1 MLILGAKGFA
11 KEVLEVELE
20 EVSKQIYFYDDV
32 TEDIGDYLYDK
43 FPILKNEG
51 EVEKLFLKDNKFI
64 LGMGNPNIR
73 EQLYNKFK

>member
-51 EVEKLFLKDNKFI
+51 EVEKI
-64 LGMGNPNIR
+64 IS
-73 EQLYNKFK
+73 